1 VKGKTAFPARQAVP
15 VKTMSE
21 AIEIAKNCSSLW
33 DVIGC
38 QNHLNE
44 WGYRTMVDHLKVSG
58 AEDQLRGLHLFLC
71 HLSHQIANEKTFEVV
86 QYGETFKLTS
96 RHI

>member
-1 VKGKTAFPARQAVP
+1 MKGKTAFPAKQTVP

-44 WGYRTMVDHLKVSG
+44 LGYRTTVDHLKVSG
-58 AEDQLRGLHLFLC
+58 AEDQLRGLHSFLC
-71 HLSHQIANEKTFEVV
+71 HLSHQIANEKTFNVV
-86 QYGETFKLTS
+86 QYGETFKLTAE
-96 RHI
+96 RP